1 MQFDIAIDGNKAFRI
16 EPGADATTAQFET
29 VLGAEIWRVTDEGAA
44 PTDLDPLQGHL
55 SDERLV
61 FLREL
66 PPLPGAWPQYP
77 SLPSGDKMPRTNT
90 SIAGQVGE
98 ALVAHAPE
106 GWQQINLQCRALVRR
121 MEIEATVIIDGTT
134 HVWVPPVMVS
144 QWLHRQ
150 RLRDFRNSLGTW
162 FVANLKFVAGG
173 ETTRRFL
180 VEGGPEWLIPPG
192 RDDHVALEHAADE
205 LRLLPRRPEA
215 VPDWMWHAAGKVHA
229 DGLSRVI
236 TPQQDTDTKLE
247 LARPFDAVED
257 GRGVWYRPMIGAWE
271 QILLLRYLENAPVV
285 LSSRGSAKDL
295 FTGDDEEVVPLAFH
309 TDGRWVW
316 PASVAYYLRKHEI
329 PPSMALVDHIR
340 QQRYEIHAVPEI
352 AKARAAALAMG
363 RPFSENQ
370 VEATFR
376 KALTPL
382 LDVIKRVQTSPRFY
396 SLEGH
401 RDQAWCL
408 VRDGDWYEVY
418 WAEGDLKKKHERFGD
433 IRNAVT
439 YLIGQLI
446 ENQDALQWEIGE
458 ELPAWQSPYQV
469 ISELDPPLDTMSD
482 IRFTKVEDLFV
493 HRYGAPDGNLAYETE
508 IESDREHHLY
518 RLKGPWAL
526 ITAVTAEGARV
537 YVLPKPFLEYP
548 DYIDDFTLH
557 PGLPPATESLRDQA
571 RRQVPDKWL
580 WCADPEVNPNYI
592 EGIPDATLFGAYAV
606 GEDGEL
612 TGETYLN
619 PNYSPGPRRRGF
631 PEPLSDLDVVLGYVA
646 VGWATQQRLLTAT
659 LEANLIAETD
669 GQGNLRMGVT
679 RDGQRFVAVW
689 TAPGHVPQD
698 AASPMQTTGRELAP
712 ALAGGVLVI
721 NPGGVLGVEL
731 PGDDLIA
738 ALNTTS

>member
-1 MQFDIAIDGNKAFRI
+1 VQFDIAIDGNEAFRI
-16 EPGADATTAQFET
+16 EPGTDATTAQFET

-44 PTDLDPLQGHL
+44 PTELDPLQGHV

-77 SLPSGDKMPRTNT
+77 SLPPGDKMPRTNT
-90 SIAGQVGE
+90 SIAGVVEE

-106 GWQQINLQCRALVRR
+106 GWQQIDLQCRALARR
-121 MEIEATVIIDGTT
+121 MEIEATVTVDGTA
-134 HVWVPPVMVS
+134 HVWVPPLMVS

-150 RLRDFRNSLGTW
+150 RLRDFRNGIGTW
-162 FVANLKFVAGG
+162 FVANFTFVAGG

-180 VEGGPEWLIPPG
+180 VEAQPEWLIAPG
-192 RDDHVALEHAADE
+192 HGAALQHAADE

-215 VPDWMWHAAGKVHA
+215 VPDWMWHAAGKVQQEGRA
-229 DGLSRVI
+229 GLLELEPR
-236 TPQQDTDTKLE
+236 QQDTQLE
-247 LARPFDAVED
+247 LARAFDVIED
-257 GRGVWYRPMIGAWE
+257 GRGVWYRPMIGAGE
-271 QILLLRYLENAPVV
+271 QVPLLRYLESAPVV

-295 FTGDDEEVVPLAFH
+295 FTGGDDEVVPLAYQ

-316 PASVAYYLRKHEI
+316 PAGVAYYLREHEI

-340 QQRYEIHAVPEI
+340 QQRYELPVVPEI

-370 VEATFR
+370 VEAAFR

-382 LDVIKRVQTSPRFY
+382 VEVIIRVQTSPRRY

-418 WAEGDLKKKHERFGD
+418 WAEGELKEKHERFAD
-433 IRNAVT
+433 VRNAVT
-439 YLIGQLI
+439 YLIGRLI
-446 ENQDALQWEIGE
+446 EHQDALRFEIDE

-469 ISELDPPLDTMSD
+469 ISEQDPPLDTMTGV
-482 IRFTKVEDLFV
+482 RLTKVEDLFV
-493 HRYGAPDGNLAYETE
+493 HRYGAADGNLAYGSE
-508 IESDREHHLY
+508 IQSDREHHLY
-518 RLKGPWAL
+518 RLKGPWTL
-526 ITAVTAEGARV
+526 ITATSAEGAQV
-537 YVLPKPFLEYP
+537 YVLPKAFHEYP
-548 DYIDDFTLH
+548 DHIDDFTLH
-557 PGLPPATESLRDQA
+557 PGLPLVTESLREQA
-571 RRQVPDKWL
+571 RRQVPDTWL
-580 WCADPEVNPNYI
+580 WCADPEVDPNYV

-606 GEDGEL
+606 GPDGEL

-619 PNYSPGPRRRGF
+619 PNYRPGPRRRGF
-631 PEPLSDLDVVLGYVA
+631 PEPLADLDVVLGYVA
-646 VGWATQQRLLTAT
+646 CGWATQQRLLSAT
-659 LEANLIAETD
+659 LDANLIVETD

-679 RDGQRFVAVW
+679 QGGQRFVTAW
-689 TAPGHVPQD
+689 SAPGHVPQE
-698 AASPMQTTGRELAP
+698 AVSPMQTTGRELAP
-712 ALAGGVLVI
+712 ALAGGVLVV
-721 NPGGVLGVEL
+721 NPGGQLGVEL

-738 ALNTTS
+738 ALATGA

>member
-1 MQFDIAIDGNKAFRI
+1 MQFDIAIDGDKAFRI
-16 EPGADATTAQFET
+16 EPGTDATTAQFET
-29 VLGAEIWRVTDEGAA
+29 VLGAEIWRITEEGAA
-44 PTDLDPLQGHL
+44 PTDLDPLQGHV

-77 SLPSGDKMPRTNT
+77 SLPPGDTMPRTNT
-90 SIAGQVGE
+90 SILAQVEE
-98 ALVAHAPE
+98 ALVAHAPD
-106 GWQQINLQCRALVRR
+106 GWQQIDLRCRALARR
-121 MEIEATVIIDGTT
+121 MEIEATVTVDGTV
-134 HVWVPPVMVS
+134 HVWAPPVMVS

-150 RLRDFRNSLGTW
+150 RMRDFRNSLGTW
-162 FVANLKFVAGG
+162 FAAAFTFVAGG

-180 VEGGPEWLIPPG
+180 IEGQPEWQIAPG
-192 RDDHVALEHAADE
+192 HGAALQHAADE

-215 VPDWMWHAAGKVHA
+215 VPDWMWLAAGKIQQ
-229 DGLSRVI
+229 DGRTSALEPR
-236 TPQQDTDTKLE
+236 QQDTQIE
-247 LARPFDAVED
+247 LARAFDVIED
-257 GRGVWYRPMIGAWE
+257 GKGIWYRPMIGARE
-271 QILLLRYLENAPVV
+271 QVLLLRYLESAPVV

-295 FTGDDEEVVPLAFH
+295 FTGGEEEVVPLAFQ

-316 PASVAYYLRKHEI
+316 PASVAYYLREHQI

-340 QQRYEIHAVPEI
+340 QQRYELPVVAEI

-363 RPFSENQ
+363 RPFSEKQ

-382 LDVIKRVQTSPRFY
+382 LDVIRRIQTSPRFF

-418 WAEGDLKKKHERFGD
+418 WAEGELKEKHERFAD
-433 IRNAVT
+433 VRNAVT

-446 ENQDALQWEIGE
+446 ENQDALQWEVGE

-469 ISELDPPLDTMSD
+469 ISELDPPLDTMTGV
-482 IRFTKVEDLFV
+482 RFTKVEDLFV

-518 RLKGPWAL
+518 RLKGPWML

-557 PGLPPATESLRDQA
+557 PGLPPATESLREQA
-571 RRQVPDKWL
+571 RRQVPDTWL

-646 VGWATQQRLLTAT
+646 VGWAPQQRLLTAT

-679 RDGQRFVAVW
+679 QDGKRFVAVW
-689 TAPGHVPQD
+689 TAPGHVPQG

-712 ALAGGVLVI
+712 VLAGGVLAI

-738 ALNTTS
+738 ALNT